1 MFTPRNSSSMFIYL
15 FHVTSIIIKILNILF
30 DYLAKRH
37 IHDIIKTI
45 NVLLSKIKNSTVFGK
60 LRLFIIQVI
69 EGQMLNIE
77 VQKRRL
83 SFACKA
89 KLLNKSKLKEIVHDV
104 YIKTKSIILFNKYD
118 PFFSVI
124 KS

>member
-1 MFTPRNSSSMFIYL
+1 MFTPRNSSSRFIYL

-30 DYLAKRH
+30 DYLAKRQ

>member
-30 DYLAKRH
+30 DYLAKRQ

>member
-1 MFTPRNSSSMFIYL
+1 
-15 FHVTSIIIKILNILF
+15 
-30 DYLAKRH
+30 
-37 IHDIIKTI
+37 
-45 NVLLSKIKNSTVFGK
+45 
-60 LRLFIIQVI
+60 
-69 EGQMLNIE
+69 MLNIE

-83 SFACKA
+83 SFAFKA

-104 YIKTKSIILFNKYD
+104 YIKTKSILLFNKYD

>member
-15 FHVTSIIIKILNILF
+15 FHVTSIIIKILKILF
-30 DYLAKRH
+30 DYFAKRH
-37 IHDIIKTI
+37 IIKTI
-45 NVLLSKIKNSTVFGK
+45 HVLLSKIKNSIVSVNFDI
-60 LRLFIIQVI
+60 FIRQVI
-69 EGQMLNIE
+69 EGQMLNIG

-83 SFACKA
+83 TFACKA

>member
-1 MFTPRNSSSMFIYL
+1 
-15 FHVTSIIIKILNILF
+15 
-30 DYLAKRH
+30 
-37 IHDIIKTI
+37 
-45 NVLLSKIKNSTVFGK
+45 
-60 LRLFIIQVI
+60 
-69 EGQMLNIE
+69 MLNIE

-83 SFACKA
+83 SFACNA

-104 YIKTKSIILFNKYD
+104 YIKTKSILLFNKYD

>member
-1 MFTPRNSSSMFIYL
+1 
-15 FHVTSIIIKILNILF
+15 
-30 DYLAKRH
+30 
-37 IHDIIKTI
+37 
-45 NVLLSKIKNSTVFGK
+45 
-60 LRLFIIQVI
+60 
-69 EGQMLNIE
+69 MLTIE

-83 SFACKA
+83 SFACNA

-118 PFFSVI
+118 PFFNVI